1 MYLQILYVYKILLF
15 QYIFYSLENF
25 YVHIQNRFCV
35 GDRFYLCENKILCE
49 YDYEERLVF
58 ASIGNH
64 PMLKRHATNVSQTQS
79 QQQQQP
85 SFNKGNMAANHHQAM
100 MSMEAQQ
107 KSHDD
112 HNNNNSHGHPPGCGS
127 MYNSQHMK
135 IPHNT

>member
-1 MYLQILYVYKILLF
+1 MCAY
-15 QYIFYSLENF
+15 
-25 YVHIQNRFCV
+25 RFCV

-79 QQQQQP
+79 QQQ
-85 SFNKGNMAANHHQAM
+85 SFNKGNMATNHHGM

-107 KSHDD
+107 KNHDD
-112 HNNNNSHGHPPGCGS
+112 HNNNNHGHPPGCGS